1 MSEISR
7 AAKAAILVS
16 ALGYFVDIYDLLLFL
31 IVRKPSLAA
40 LGIPDTGL
48 AEYLF
53 SIQMA
58 GMLVGGIFWGVL
70 GDKRGRLSVLFG
82 SITMY
87 SLANIANAFVTNIEQ
102 YAILRFIAGIG
113 LAGELGAG
121 VTLVSELM
129 PKDKRGYGTMIVA
142 GFGIFGAVAAS
153 LIGKYAAWTTAY
165 IVGGIGGIALLL
177 LRIGVTESGMFEKVL
192 QHEVVRGSFMSL
204 FANRAR
210 ALKYIYCILIGVP
223 LWFVIG
229 IIIGRADKF
238 GIAQQAAFSPD
249 PGIAIGITYFTLALG
264 DFFAG
269 WVSQRIGSRKK
280 VILYWQLTNLL
291 VISVFLTSKGY
302 NEAYFY
308 AFCGLLGFING
319 YWAVFVTI
327 AAEQFGTN
335 IRSTVTTTV
344 PNFVRGSVSIMT
356 PLFLFLTGQFA
367 KFDKDLSGMVPAAFI
382 VGAIAFALALWALSG
397 LEESHGKD
405 LDYNEEILG

>member
-40 LGIPDTGL
+40 LGIPDSGL

-70 GDKRGRLSVLFG
+70 GDKKGRLSVLFG

-87 SLANIANAFVTNIEQ
+87 SLANIANAFVSNIEQ

-153 LIGKYAAWTTAY
+153 LIGKFLSWQTAY
-165 IVGGIGGIALLL
+165 IIGGVGGIALLL
-177 LRIGVTESGMFEKVL
+177 LRIGVTESGLFEKVL
-192 QHEVVRGSFMSL
+192 SHNVVRGSFLSL
-204 FANRAR
+204 FANRGR
-210 ALKYIYCILIGVP
+210 AIKYLNCILIGVP
-223 LWFVIG
+223 LWFVVG
-229 IIIGRADKF
+229 ILIGRADKF
-238 GIAQQAAFSPD
+238 GIAQKALFIPD

-264 DFFAG
+264 DFVAG
-269 WVSQRIGSRKK
+269 GISQYMGSRKR
-280 VILYWQLTNLL
+280 VVLYWQLMNIAAISIFLL
-291 VISVFLTSKGY
+291 SSGY
-302 NEAYFY
+302 GEIYFY
-308 AFCGLLGFING
+308 SFCSILGFING

-344 PNFVRGSVSIMT
+344 PNFVRGSVSVMT
-356 PLFLFLTGQFA
+356 PLFLFLTGKFA
-367 KFDKDLSGMVPAAFI
+367 KFDKDLSGMIPAAFI
-382 VGAIAFALALWALSG
+382 VGAIAFTLALWALSG

-405 LDYNEEILG
+405 LDYNEVV

>member
-1 MSEISR
+1 MPEISR
-7 AAKAAILVS
+7 AAKAAILVA

-40 LGIPDTGL
+40 LGITDTGL

-70 GDKRGRLSVLFG
+70 GDKKGRLSVLFG
-82 SITMY
+82 SITLY
-87 SLANIANAFVTNIEQ
+87 SLANIANAFIGNIEQ

-121 VTLVSELM
+121 ITLVSELM
-129 PKDKRGYGTMIVA
+129 PKEKRGYGTMVVA

-153 LIGKYAAWTTAY
+153 LIGKFLTWQTAY
-165 IVGGIGGIALLL
+165 IIGGVGGLALLI
-177 LRIGVTESGMFEKVL
+177 LRIGVSESGMFEKVL
-192 QHEVVRGSFMSL
+192 RHDVVRGSFLSL
-204 FANRAR
+204 FADRAR
-210 ALKYIYCILIGVP
+210 ALKYLYCILIGVP
-223 LWFVIG
+223 LWFVVG
-229 IIIGRADKF
+229 ILIGRADKF
-238 GIAQQAAFSPD
+238 GIAQQALFIPD

-264 DFFAG
+264 DFAAG
-269 WVSQRIGSRKK
+269 ALSQYIGSRKK
-280 VILYWQLTNLL
+280 VVLYWQLTNLA
-291 VISVFLTSKGY
+291 VISVFLLSKGY
-302 NEAYFY
+302 SAAYFY
-308 AFCGLLGFING
+308 SFCAVLGFING

-344 PNFVRGSVSIMT
+344 PNFVRGSVSVMT
-356 PLFLFLTGQFA
+356 PLFLFLTGKFA
-367 KFDKDLSGMVPAAFI
+367 KFDKDLSGMIPAAFI
-382 VGAIAFALALWALSG
+382 VGGIAFALALWALTR

-405 LDYNEEILG
+405 LDYNE

>member
-1 MSEISR
+1 MSQISR

-70 GDKRGRLSVLFG
+70 GDKKGRLSVLFG

-87 SLANIANAFVTNIEQ
+87 SIANIANAFVTNIEQ
-102 YAILRFIAGIG
+102 YAILRFVAGIG

-153 LIGKYAAWTTAY
+153 LIGKYASWTTAY
-165 IVGGIGGIALLL
+165 IVGGVGGIALLL
-177 LRIGVTESGMFEKVL
+177 LRIGVTESGMFENVL
-192 QHEVVRGSFMSL
+192 RNEVARGRFLSL

-210 ALKYIYCILIGVP
+210 ALKYLYCILIGVP

-229 IIIGRADKF
+229 ILIGRSDKF
-238 GIAQQAAFSPD
+238 GLAQQATFSPD

-269 WVSQRIGSRKK
+269 WVSQRMGSRKK
-280 VILYWQLTNLL
+280 VILYWQLTNL
-291 VISVFLTSKGY
+291 VAISVFLMSKGY
-302 NEAYFY
+302 NESYFY
-308 AFCGLLGFING
+308 GFCAVLGFING

-367 KFDKDLSGMVPAAFI
+367 KFEKDLSGMVPAAFI
-382 VGAIAFALALWALSG
+382 VGAIAFGLALWALSG

-405 LDYNEEILG
+405 LDYNEEMLG

>member
-1 MSEISR
+1 MSGISR

-31 IVRKPSLAA
+31 IVRKPSLAS

-70 GDKRGRLSVLFG
+70 GDKKGRLSVLFG

-87 SLANIANAFVTNIEQ
+87 SLANIANAFITNIEQ
-102 YAILRFIAGIG
+102 YAILRFVAGIG

-153 LIGKYAAWTTAY
+153 LIGKFLTWQTAY
-165 IVGGIGGIALLL
+165 IIGGVGGIALLL

-192 QHEVVRGSFMSL
+192 QHDVARGSFLSL

-210 ALKYIYCILIGVP
+210 AFKYLNCILIGVP
-223 LWFVIG
+223 LWFVVG
-229 IIIGRADKF
+229 ILIGRADKF
-238 GIAQQAAFSPD
+238 GAAQHALFTPD

-264 DFFAG
+264 DFVAG
-269 WVSQRIGSRKK
+269 ALSQFIGSRKK
-280 VILYWQLTNLL
+280 IVLYWQLMNIVAITLFLL
-291 VISVFLTSKGY
+291 SSGY
-302 NEAYFY
+302 SEVYFY
-308 AFCGLLGFING
+308 GFCAVLGFING

-344 PNFVRGSVSIMT
+344 PNFVRGSVSVMT
-356 PLFLFLTGQFA
+356 PLFLFLTG
-367 KFDKDLSGMVPAAFI
+367 KFGKSANDLSGMIPAAFI
-382 VGAIAFALALWALSG
+382 VGAIAFLLALWALSG

-405 LDYNEEILG
+405 LDYNEVA